1 MLFYLFFFDTS
12 RHLTTY
18 VKKLKDQHRQ
28 SASAATATQQTLRNA
43 GVPDGVI
50 SSTIV
55 SLQPHL
61 DELQVSLLSPLSSS
75 LSPRYPSPLPSPL
88 YPLPSPLPSPLDTYQ
103 LDSTLRY
110 LSPRLST
117 SPLPS
122 PLPLPS
128 PFPLSVPLSN
138 ATNRSE
144 SCDGRR

>member
-1 MLFYLFFFDTS
+1 MLFYLFFFDIS

-61 DELQVSLLSPLSSS
+61 DELQVSLLSL
-75 LSPRYPSPLPSPL
+75 
-88 YPLPSPLPSPLDTYQ
+88 SPLPSPLDTSP
-103 LDSTLRY
+103 LSPLPSTLSPP
-110 LSPRLST
+110 LSPRHLST
-117 SPLPS
+117 RFHSSIPLPSPQYLPSPLSPLPS
-122 PLPLPS
+122 PSPISLPS
-128 PFPLSVPLSN
+128 LSLSN